1 MSTRLKLRGV
11 VKMESKFSRVEVVS
25 GMTKMA
31 DFTGR
36 LNSGENVKKL
46 IKLGVTGVTIY
57 NNVMGCGVQHGL
69 AEYEYELTP
78 EKFAMH
84 LLPKSVLII
93 ICETDKVD
101 ELIEFLK
108 LELYTGHIGDGKI
121 FVSDVRNIVR
131 VRTGEEGSDAL
142 KESNID

>member
-1 MSTRLKLRGV
+1 
-11 VKMESKFSRVEVVS
+11 MESKFSRVEVVS

-78 EKFAMH
+78 EKLAMH

>member
-1 MSTRLKLRGV
+1 MK
-11 VKMESKFSRVEVVS
+11 SKFSRVEVISRVDR
-25 GMTKMA
+25 MA
-31 DFTGR
+31 NFTEHLYNGKK
-36 LNSGENVKKL
+36 VKKL
-46 IKLGVTGVTIY
+46 IELGVTGITIY
-57 NNVMGCGVQHGL
+57 NNVLGCGVQHGL
-69 AEYEYELTP
+69 AEYEYELNP
-78 EKFAMH
+78 DQLAM
-84 LLPKSVLII
+84 LFLPKSVLTI

-142 KESNID
+142 KESSID